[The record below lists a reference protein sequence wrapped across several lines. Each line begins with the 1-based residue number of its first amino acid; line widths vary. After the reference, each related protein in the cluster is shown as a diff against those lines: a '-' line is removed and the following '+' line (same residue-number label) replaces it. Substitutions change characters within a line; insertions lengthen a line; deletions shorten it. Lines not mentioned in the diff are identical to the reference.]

1 MSAPV
6 AILLPTLW
14 DKKQLDACRGAWG
27 ARYDVRLLGPA
38 DADVHARFDVR
49 SFVREIAEQ
58 HPTLVGATSSSDY
71 PGAVAAALLA
81 ERLSRPGAA
90 PRAVLACGHKG
101 EARALAARVVP
112 EAVPWWRLLEA
123 GPGKTL
129 PDGLRYPCFVK
140 PARGS
145 FAVLARQVDDEAAL
159 RAYLRHPETL
169 AHTDEY
175 VQIHRRLARDL
186 GHGGPDAGCFVA
198 EGLLTGLQVT
208 LEGWVD
214 EGGVHVLGLVD
225 SVMHPGTRAFARFE
239 TPSALPQPVQARMA
253 DIARR
258 VVPALG
264 LTHTCFNLELTW
276 DAASD
281 ALGLIEVN
289 PRLAGQFGDL
299 WQKTLG
305 LNGYEI
311 ALALAAGDAPA
322 RPSSGPFAF
331 AASVPLRT
339 FAAVRVERAPLGERI
354 AAVEAAWPGTHA
366 WWECATGD
374 VLQDFDTAGEGQ
386 GWRYGVV
393 NLGARTR
400 AELETKACA
409 VVADLGARLV
419 PLA

>member
-1 MSAPV
+1 MGRLV
-6 AILLPTLW
+6 AVLLPTLW
-14 DKKQLDACRGAWG
+14 DEKQLATCRGAWG
-27 ARYDVRLLGPA
+27 AHYDVRLLGPA

-49 SFVREIAEQ
+49 AFVREIAEQ

-81 ERLSRPGAA
+81 ERLARPGAA

-101 EARALAARVVP
+101 EARALEARVVP

-123 GPGKTL
+123 GAQRTL

-145 FAVLARQVDDEAAL
+145 FSVLARQVDAEAAL
-159 RAYLRHPETL
+159 VAYLTHPETL

-175 VQIHRRLARDL
+175 VGIHRRLARDL

-198 EGLLTGLQVT
+198 EGLLTGLQAT
-208 LEGWVD
+208 LEGWLD
-214 EGGVHVLGLVD
+214 QDGVHVLGIVD

-239 TPSALPQPVQARMA
+239 TPSALPPRVQARMA

-264 LTHTCFNLELTW
+264 LAQTCFNVELAW
-276 DAASD
+276 DAATD
-281 ALGLIEVN
+281 VIGLIEVN

-305 LNGYEI
+305 RNGYEI
-311 ALALAAGDAPA
+311 ALALAAGDAPP
-322 RPSSGPFAF
+322 RPSTGPFAF

-339 FAAVRVERAPLGERI
+339 FAPTQVERAPSSEQI
-354 AAVEAAWPGTHA
+354 AAVEAASPGTHV
-366 WWECATGD
+366 WWECAPGD
-374 VLQDFDTAGEGQ
+374 VLSHFDAAGEGQ
-386 GWRYGVV
+386 GWRYAVV

-400 AELETKACA
+400 AELETKARA
-409 VVADLGARLV
+409 VVEDLGARLTA
-419 PLA
+419 LG